1 MAYNRGCMGMVGG
14 IQEYPD
20 PPPAQRRYISFYR
33 DLFDYY
39 RKPESAADVAVLH
52 SYATMAFNNDRPYQ
66 STFLFEQ
73 ALIQAKVP
81 FDIIF
86 DRHLSDLSRYRVLVL
101 ADQECLSDQQMD
113 QIRAFVKGGGG
124 LVATEHTSL
133 LTPWRSRRA
142 DFGLADLFAVGAPEF
157 VPWPRRPEAI
167 LAIDPVRRRVGDGR
181 VVYLPEVKPAVEKPA
196 AEPMTSRY
204 WHLPVNW
211 PELVDSVRWAGG
223 GDPLLEIE
231 GPLTVTAELLSQER
245 ENRLLLHLVNY
256 GMEEDPVVRNLQI
269 DLRSGQGEVRK
280 VYTLSPDGGENPGLE
295 FVAEGNRIR
304 FTLPRLETYTLVVI
318 QL

>member
-1 MAYNRGCMGMVGG
+1 MAYNRGCLGMVGG

-20 PPPAQRRYISFYR
+20 PPAAQRRYISFYR

-66 STFLFEQ
+66 STFLYEQ

-101 ADQECLSDQQMD
+101 ADQECLSDEQMERV
-113 QIRAFVKGGGG
+113 RAFVRGGGG

-142 DFGLADLFAVGAPEF
+142 DFGLADLFAVRAPEF

-167 LAIDPVRRRVGDGR
+167 LAIDPVRRRVGEGR
-181 VVYLPEVKPAVEKPA
+181 VAYLPEVKPAVEKPA

-223 GDPLLEIE
+223 GDPLLKVE

-256 GMEEDPVVRNLQI
+256 GMKENPVVRNLQI
-269 DLRSGQGEVRK
+269 DLRSGEGEVRK